1 MTFFYIEMM
10 NSTLRELLD
19 SWNTSLE
26 KQANQ
31 YVSMGKK
38 VRETDT
44 LINNYFML
52 LQQLEQGIS
61 VIHVSGEYIC
71 KW

>member
-1 MTFFYIEMM
+1 MMVVFGVSFYVEMM

-38 VRETDT
+38 VRETDA
-44 LINNYFML
+44 LINNYFLL

-61 VIHVSGEYIC
+61 VIHVGIE
-71 KW
+71 

>member
-1 MTFFYIEMM
+1 MVVFGVSFYVEMM

-38 VRETDT
+38 VRETDA
-44 LINNYFML
+44 LINNYFLL

-61 VIHVSGEYIC
+61 VIHVGIE
-71 KW
+71 